1 MPEELWME
9 VCKTVYEAV
18 TKIIP
23 KKKTYKET
31 KWLSEEAL
39 QRAEKRRQ
47 MKGTGERERY
57 IQLNAEFER
66 IARIDKKAFL
76 SEQYKEIEENNRVGK
91 TIDLF
96 KKTGDIKGIFHA
108 RMGTV
113 KIRNSKDLTK
123 AGEIKKWQKYTE
135 KLS

>member
-1 MPEELWME
+1 
-9 VCKTVYEAV
+9 
-18 TKIIP
+18 
-23 KKKTYKET
+23 
-31 KWLSEEAL
+31 
-39 QRAEKRRQ
+39 

-96 KKTGDIKGIFHA
+96 KKTGDIKGTFHA
-108 RMGTV
+108 RMGMI
-113 KIRNSKDLTK
+113 KDRNGKDPMK
-123 AGEIKKWQKYTE
+123 AEEIMKSW
-135 KLS
+135 

>member
-31 KWLSEEAL
+31 KWLSDEAL

-57 IQLNAEFER
+57 IQVNAEFKK
-66 IARIDKKAFL
+66 IARRNKKAFL
-76 SEQYKEIEENNRVGK
+76 IDQCKE
-91 TIDLF
+91 
-96 KKTGDIKGIFHA
+96 
-108 RMGTV
+108 M
-113 KIRNSKDLTK
+113 
-123 AGEIKKWQKYTE
+123 
-135 KLS
+135 

>member
-1 MPEELWME
+1 
-9 VCKTVYEAV
+9 
-18 TKIIP
+18 
-23 KKKTYKET
+23 
-31 KWLSEEAL
+31 
-39 QRAEKRRQ
+39 

-96 KKTGDIKGIFHA
+96 KKTGDIKGTFHA